1 MALTLAPHADGFLLT
16 QSDTGVS
23 IAISNDDI
31 LSLAQ
36 SLPALRDRVLA
47 RHSPIGDSVSAVA
60 MTPVTQIALNTDVHK
75 TEIHLTMYDR
85 HGARLGFALGSEVAR
100 PLAERLPVRLAE
112 IATASKNRV
121 RQ

>member
-1 MALTLAPHADGFLLT
+1 MALNLEPHGQGFLLT

-23 IAISNDDI
+23 MAISDDDI

-47 RHSPIGDSVSAVA
+47 RYSPKGGSVSAVA
-60 MTPVTQIALNTDVHK
+60 MTPVTRIVLNTDAHN
-75 TEIHLTMYDR
+75 TEIHLTLVDR
-85 HGARLGFALGSEVAR
+85 HGARLRFALDADIAGL
-100 PLAERLPVRLAE
+100 LAERLPVLVAE
-112 IATASKNRV
+112 IDTVSKGRA